1 MTVIYFA
8 NEIGELGKRKR
19 KEKETY
25 AKPTGNRLETGLGLR
40 PEVAHHLA
48 AATGIE
54 AGGNTGRQPVP
65 SGRRDRLKS
74 GHLAAIWRPSG
85 GPNWHQ
91 NRLKNRAGDLCHLAA
106 PGGSRRGAI

>member
-74 GHLAAIWRPSG
+74 GHLAAIWRPKLASKPAEKSGRGPVPSG
-85 GPNWHQ
+85 GPGGVET
-91 NRLKNRAGDLCHLAA
+91 RCYLAA
-106 PGGSRRGAI
+106 